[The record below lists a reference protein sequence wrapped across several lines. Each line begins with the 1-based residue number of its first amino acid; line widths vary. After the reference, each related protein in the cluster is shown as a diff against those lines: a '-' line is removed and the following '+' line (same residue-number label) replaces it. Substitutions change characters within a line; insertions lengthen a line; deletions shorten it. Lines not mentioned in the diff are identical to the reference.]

1 MGLFRRRQTA
11 SLESVPTNTV
21 PQKADGYQIDL
32 VRFDLLLQTSQKLHD
47 AGVDYDAIEER
58 AEADA
63 ISFNEALEAIY
74 AERFRG

>member
-1 MGLFRRRQTA
+1 MGLFRRRQTTA
-11 SLESVPTNTV
+11 PEVAPKVVN
-21 PQKADGYQIDL
+21 GIEIDL

-47 AGVDYDAIEER
+47 AGIDYDTIEER

-63 ISFNEALEAIY
+63 ISFNEALEAMY

>member
-1 MGLFRRRQTA
+1 MGLFRRREVLATEA
-11 SLESVPTNTV
+11 APKVVNGIE
-21 PQKADGYQIDL
+21 IDL
-32 VRFDLLLQTSQKLHD
+32 VRFDLLLRTSQKVHD
-47 AGVDYDAIEER
+47 AGIDYETIEER